1 MEDEDEDLG
10 DWPTFCSE
18 HAIDRRLARAITD
31 LSWES
36 PTLVQRAAIPVA
48 LKGRDVLIQ
57 ARTGSGKTGCY
68 AIPMLQAI
76 LRVKE
81 KAFRSKREAS
91 GVLGVVLAPTR
102 ELVAQ
107 ARRHLVSLIAYCR
120 EEVSVLALVGEDP
133 GSDAESVAVT
143 RCDVVVATPAAL
155 NEACLACN
163 GEHPLLSL
171 RTSVLALV
179 VDEADLVL
187 SFGYDDDIEAI
198 TRRLGVAAGKDEL
211 GRRPQGFL
219 LSATLGNNVAALKR
233 VALQKAATV
242 RLRESSGVFGGDRDD
257 EAALAQYYIALN
269 KDDKLL
275 ITYVLLKLG
284 ILEGRGILFV
294 NGVDSCYRLKL
305 FLNLF
310 AIRCL
315 VLNAELPL
323 ASRLHTI
330 ESYNRGYYDLLVA
343 TDASVVVGDELAAED
358 DADDVTDQG
367 EASRTSRAKR
377 RRAHA
382 ENADNDTVDTDK
394 RSGVARGIDFQNVNW
409 VLNVDFPKTA
419 ASYTHRIGRTARAGA
434 RGTALSLVATDDP
447 IDRSALECVREEQ
460 PAIRVSALATAGAC
474 SVVAAIGASGE
485 QSTATHLQQPVQL
498 AFDTSVCESF
508 RYRVSDVKRGVT
520 RAAVRE
526 ARAAELKRE
535 ILNSK
540 QLEAYFDAHPND
552 LSVLKQERIELHV
565 HRDLVANNLKHVPSY
580 LVPHAL
586 RAVGAQP
593 RESFKRKRNPKHRAG
608 AKRKRGDGADPS
620 RRKDNDPLQTFDS
633 SGLECKTGVQSTT
646 TDGPSQPHSTPRIYS
661 ETDPDLMKSTVVSN
675 RMKWKQK
682 HRKGPFAKKPKTRQ
696 KKKYDRRDTKP
707 VARAK
712 F

>member
-1 MEDEDEDLG
+1 MADEDEDLG
-10 DWPTFCSE
+10 DWLTFCSE

-48 LKGRDVLIQ
+48 LQGRDVLIQ

-76 LRVKE
+76 LRHKE
-81 KAFRSKREAS
+81 KAFRSKRETS

-107 ARRHLVSLIAYCR
+107 ARRQLISLIAYCR

-133 GSDAESVAVT
+133 ASDADAVALT
-143 RCDVVVATPAAL
+143 RCDVIVATPAAL
-155 NEACLACN
+155 NEACLACKE
-163 GEHPLLSL
+163 EHRLLSL
-171 RTSVLALV
+171 RASVLALV
-179 VDEADLVL
+179 IDEADLVL
-187 SFGYDDDIEAI
+187 SFGYDDDIGAI
-198 TRRLGVAAGKDEL
+198 TRRLGVAAGTDEL

-219 LSATLGNNVAALKR
+219 LSATLGDDVAALKR
-233 VALQKAATV
+233 VALHRAATI
-242 RLRESSGVFGGDRDD
+242 RLRENAGVFGGDRDD
-257 EAALAQYYIALN
+257 EAALAQYYIALKKN
-269 KDDKLL
+269 DKPL
-275 ITYVLLKLG
+275 IAYVLLKLG

-294 NGVDSCYRLKL
+294 NSVDSCYRLKL
-305 FLNLF
+305 FLDLF

-330 ESYNRGYYDLLVA
+330 ESYNRGYYDVLVA
-343 TDASVVVGDELAAED
+343 TDASVLVGDQLED
-358 DADDVTDQG
+358 GADDVIDQS
-367 EASRTSRAKR
+367 EAPRTSRDKR
-377 RRAHA
+377 RRQQAN
-382 ENADNDTVDTDK
+382 NADNDAVDIDK
-394 RSGVARGIDFQNVNW
+394 RSGVSRGIDFQNVNW
-409 VLNVDFPKTA
+409 VLNVDFPKTV

-447 IDRSALECVREEQ
+447 LDRSALERVREDQ
-460 PAIRVSALATAGAC
+460 PPIRVSVLAKAGAC
-474 SVVAAIGASGE
+474 SVVAAIGASDE
-485 QSTATHLQQPVQL
+485 QSTSTHLQQPVQL
-498 AFDTSVCESF
+498 AFDTTVCESF
-508 RYRVSDVKRGVT
+508 RYRVDDVKRGVT

-540 QLEAYFDAHPND
+540 QLEAYFDANPND

-580 LVPHAL
+580 LVPQAL

-593 RESFKRKRNPKHRAG
+593 RQSFKRKKNPKHRAG

-633 SGLECKTGVQSTT
+633 SGLQRKPDVQSTT
-646 TDGPSQPHSTPRIYS
+646 DGPGQQRITPRIYS

-682 HRKGPFAKKPKTRQ
+682 HKKGPFAKKPKTRQ
-696 KKKYDRRDTKP
+696 KKKFDRSDTKS
-707 VARAK
+707 VGRAK
-712 F
+712 I